1 MRISKSD
8 LKELVKSILTRNGLK
23 SDDAEIVSETYIQ
36 ADCYGVNTHGIKIL
50 PSHIEKMKLGGYNLN
65 PQFKIVRSNVSFAV
79 IDGDNSFG
87 PLCANYCMNLAI
99 KEAKEK
105 GIYTVFSKN
114 NNTYG
119 AAFYYSMM
127 ACKEGLIGITFCN
140 SPAAMAPIGGYD
152 KLIGTNPISI
162 AIPGKNHNPILLD
175 MATSKVAK
183 SKIKVYAD
191 NNESLPLGLAL
202 DKFGHETTDPNE
214 AIQGTLLP
222 MAEFKGYGLAMIID
236 VLSGLI
242 SGASYLNK
250 VGSFYNSKDKCMDV
264 GFTFIAID
272 PLQVYG
278 DTFLDEVDNYC
289 NIIENSNHLENK
301 TIAICGNNN
310 FIKYEDS
317 MKNGI
322 DIDEKIIQKLKEFLY
337 D

>member
-1 MRISKSD
+1 MRINKND
-8 LKELVKSILTRNGLK
+8 LKKMVIDILIKNGLNK
-23 SDDAEIVSETYIQ
+23 NDAEIVSETYVQ
-36 ADCYGVNTHGIKIL
+36 ADCYGVNTHGVKIL

-65 PQFKIVRSNVSFAV
+65 PKFETVRSNVSFSV

-87 PLCANYCMNLAI
+87 PVCGNYCMNLAI
-99 KEAKEK
+99 KEAKDK
-105 GIYTVFSKN
+105 GIYTVFSNN

-127 ACKEGLIGITFCN
+127 AAKEGLVGITFCN
-140 SPAAMAPIGGYD
+140 SPAAMAPIGGYE

-162 AIPGKNHNPILLD
+162 AIPGKKHNPILLD
-175 MATSKVAK
+175 MATSKIAK

-191 NNESLPLGLAL
+191 NNEPLPLGLAL
-202 DKFGHETTDPNE
+202 DKFGRETTDPNE

-272 PLQVYG
+272 PIQICG
-278 DTFLDEVDNYC
+278 DTFLDEVDHYC
-289 NIIENSNHLENK
+289 NIIENSNHLENR
-301 TIAICGNNN
+301 TISICGNNN

-322 DIDEKIIQKLKEFLY
+322 EIDEKILNRIKEL
-337 D
+337 